1 MISVKECK
9 FSDIEHFSKMD
20 TEYASFAKR
29 KKKEIWFQAIFQ
41 KQVVGCSC
49 LLILSKQRIRLS
61 NAFVLGGF
69 RKNGIL
75 RTMVA
80 EREQWAIKNKFKM
93 IDVRSWEVDYRK
105 FGYSLKKQYVKG
117 AWYEKNL

>member
-1 MISVKECK
+1 MTFVP
-9 FSDIEHFSKMD
+9 
-20 TEYASFAKR
+20 KR

-93 IDVRSWEVDYRK
+93 MSK
-105 FGYSLKKQYVKG
+105 FLIFG
-117 AWYEKNL
+117 AEQRPHINDKSYLIQTL